1 MLRCFDNGRHLHWPP
16 GSLNTR
22 TSAPS
27 HEAVASDAQIASE
40 LATMD
45 WEGVAVQQQ

>member
-1 MLRCFDNGRHLHWPP
+1 MADIYTGLQVVSALGR
-16 GSLNTR
+16 R
-22 TSAPS
+22 TPS